1 MCTYKC
7 PAASS
12 VRISNPY
19 TERDREREEREKRE
33 RERGRDARQG
43 QGDRRAAAGKA
54 GATAGKEGP
63 EGAPKRRTKGP
74 VWLLRIGGSTG
85 TRGRAHAYQRK
96 YVMCNRSAEECPYI
110 PLPRRLWASSR
121 SVHHKKLVQPS
132 IAWPSASSCRQ
143 LRHHGQLDEC
153 TPGREL
159 QCAARRWHKQH
170 THPHAARA

>member
-1 MCTYKC
+1 MPRGLKRADQQ
-7 PAASS
+7 PIQ
-12 VRISNPY
+12 R
-19 TERDREREEREKRE
+19 ERVREREERKKRE
-33 RERGRDARQG
+33 RERARDARQE
-43 QGDRRAAAGKA
+43 QRDRRAAAGKA

-153 TPGREL
+153 TAGREL